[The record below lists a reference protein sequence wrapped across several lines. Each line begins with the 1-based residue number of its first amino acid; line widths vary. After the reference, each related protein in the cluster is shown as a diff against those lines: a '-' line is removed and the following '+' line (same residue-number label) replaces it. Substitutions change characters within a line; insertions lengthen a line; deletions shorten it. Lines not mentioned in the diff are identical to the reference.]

1 LSSLRPTAAPVSSV
15 LPEVRAEAEAEAEVN
30 DDVRAARRYN
40 VDVNV
45 YDAALERIDF
55 IFKNFPRIYVS
66 FSGGKDSGVMLN
78 LVIDYMRRNGITK
91 KIGVMT
97 LDNEANYEHSLTFM
111 HKILAANRDILDI
124 YWCCL
129 PITLPCTVSSY
140 AVEWQCWGERDKDR
154 WIRPMPTQDYIV
166 NMDNCPFSYFREDMN
181 YDEFWDEFGNWY
193 GQGQRTACLIGIRA
207 VESLN
212 RFRAIMNTRKEC
224 LDGRMWTKK
233 NTEIVY
239 NCYPIYDWRTEDIW
253 TANAKF
259 GWEYNTLYDI
269 FYKAG
274 VPVHKMRVAS
284 PFMSESKSSLG
295 MYRVID
301 PHTWARLCARVQ
313 GANFIATY
321 GKQLGYRSFKLP
333 PGHTWKS
340 FVKFLLATLPEEVA
354 DNFKRRFVQSIRF
367 WGRTGRGL
375 RDDTIEELRA
385 AGVVHAENGKTP
397 HGKKTRTRIRICRV
411 PDDLDV
417 LSCSNGEVTSWKR
430 FAITILK
437 NDHTCK
443 YMGLAPTKEQA
454 IRQRV
459 IMEKYK
465 KL

>member
-1 LSSLRPTAAPVSSV
+1 MALMKRKYDQDL
-15 LPEVRAEAEAEAEVN
+15 
-30 DDVRAARRYN
+30 
-40 VDVNV
+40 NV
-45 YDAALERIDF
+45 YDAANERIDF

-78 LVIDYMRRNGITK
+78 LMIDYMRKNKITK
-91 KIGVMT
+91 KIGVMI
-97 LDNEANYEHSLTFM
+97 LDNEANYDYSLKFM
-111 HKILAANRDILDI
+111 NSILDHNLDLLDV

-129 PITLPCTVSSY
+129 PITLPCTVSAY
-140 AVEWQCWGERDKDR
+140 AIDWQCWGERDQAR
-154 WIRPMPTQDYIV
+154 WIRPMPPQPYVV
-166 NMDNCPFSYFREDMN
+166 NVKNNPFDFFKEDMT
-181 YDEFWDEFGNWY
+181 YDRFWDNFGDWY
-193 GQGQRTACLIGIRA
+193 AQGQRCACLIGIRT

-212 RFRAIMNTRKEC
+212 RFRAIMNTEKET
-224 LDGRMWTKK
+224 LEGRMWTKK
-233 NTEIVY
+233 NTNFVY
-239 NCYPIYDWRTEDIW
+239 NCYPIFDWKTEDIW

-259 GWEYNTLYDI
+259 EWEYNALYDI

-295 MYRVID
+295 LYRVID
-301 PHTWARLCARVQ
+301 PHVWAKLCARVQ

-340 FVKFLLATLPEEVA
+340 FVKFLLDTLPKEVGE
-354 DNFKRRFVQSIRF
+354 NFKKRFIQSFRV
-367 WGRTGRGL
+367 WGRLGRGV
-375 RDDTIEELRA
+375 RQETIKELQEL
-385 AGVVHAENGKTP
+385 GVNFKLNGKTT
-397 HGKKTRTRIRICRV
+397 HGRKTLDRVVIKKI
-411 PDDLDV
+411 PDHLDE
-417 LSCSNGEVTSWKR
+417 LSCSNGTVTSWKR

-443 YMGLAPTKEQA
+443 YMGLAPTQEQA
-454 IRQRV
+454 ARQRY